1 MDAALLIPVVIAL
14 FAFPVL
20 GNLRPDLVSFLP
32 SMRQYS
38 GNWAT
43 AMWAFAPGGEAKL
56 NERIKKPALMQKQQL
71 TDIYGE
77 KEAEVVMHQLLGWRS
92 LHSQGRGLNSLMM
105 KTIGSDIDT
114 YTLREAEFS
123 CNALTGFN
131 FGDGHHH
138 DETLIRAIQSEVE
151 YAPGEFMVVWIESE
165 PWGPKRGRQDY
176 WVMDAA
182 VGIVERGS
190 LSVADCVK
198 EQPWL
203 PNGPIDTKVDWRLEG
218 YERARH
224 LSVPVAEPEATADV
238 GDLAKDAR
246 IGA

>member
-1 MDAALLIPVVIAL
+1 MNTSLLIPVVAAL
-14 FAFPVL
+14 LFFPIL

-43 AMWAFAPGGEAKL
+43 AMWAFAPGGEEKL
-56 NERIKKPALMQKQQL
+56 NEHIKKPALMQKQQL
-71 TDIYGE
+71 TEIYGE
-77 KEAEVVMHQLLGWRS
+77 EAAEVVMQQLLGWRS

-105 KTIGSDIDT
+105 RTLGPDIDT

-123 CNALTGFN
+123 CNALAGFN
-131 FGDGHHH
+131 FGDGHFHNEQFI
-138 DETLIRAIQSEVE
+138 DAIQSQVKYE
-151 YAPGEFMVVWIESE
+151 PGEFMVVFMESD

-182 VGIVERGS
+182 VGVVERGS
-190 LSVADCVK
+190 IAVKDCVK

-203 PNGPIDTKVDWRLEG
+203 PNGPVATKVDWRLDG

-224 LSVPVAEPEATADV
+224 LTVPVAPTTPDEPGA
-238 GDLAKDAR
+238 LANEAR